1 MRIFISGPSGVGK
14 STIITE
20 VIKKHPDLVLSI
32 SYTTRSPRPGERD
45 GREYFF
51 VSRQVFEDMRVSGE
65 FLEWANVHGQLYGTS
80 LEWVEDREREGL
92 NVLFDID
99 VQGVTQAQEKES
111 PGHFILIVP
120 PELGELTRR
129 LEHRGTEDRES
140 LSTRIENARKE
151 LMHWEKYDY
160 LVVNDTL
167 EHAVDTIHT
176 IVQACR
182 NETREVIRR
191 LPWITRI
198 A

>member
-51 VSRQVFEDMRVSGE
+51 VSRQVFEDMRVSGT

-99 VQGVTQAQEKES
+99 VQGVTQAQEKGS

-140 LSTRIENARKE
+140 LSTRIENAKKE
-151 LMHWEKYDY
+151 LMNWEKYDY

-198 A
+198 V